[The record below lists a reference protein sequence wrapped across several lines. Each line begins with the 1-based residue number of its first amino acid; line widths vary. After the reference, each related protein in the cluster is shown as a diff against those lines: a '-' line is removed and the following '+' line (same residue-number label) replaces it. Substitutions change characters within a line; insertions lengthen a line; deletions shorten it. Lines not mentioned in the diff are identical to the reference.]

1 MKIIILI
8 NIFNGLLYCLNYIN
22 SLYIY
27 VEGSNINQ
35 INFINKIKFTMIKE
49 YNKHIITKVTIRFII
64 TAYLKVNELYNIAL
78 KDNLFK

>member
-8 NIFNGLLYCLNYIN
+8 IYFNGLLYCLNYIN
-22 SLYIY
+22 SIYIY

-35 INFINKIKFTMIKE
+35 INFINKVKFWMIKE
-49 YNKHIITKVTIRFII
+49 YNNHIIPKKTMKVII

-78 KDNLFK
+78 KRNLFI